1 MTTADT
7 ATRPAPAATSGDDV
21 IHIVSY
27 WRDLIPRLLGR
38 IPRALC
44 GELLI
49 GDPDRAE
56 PGANAPVCPACDR
69 LDR

>member
-1 MTTADT
+1 MATPDT
-7 ATRPAPAATSGDDV
+7 APQPTTTDASDGV

-44 GELLI
+44 GELLT
-49 GDPDRAE
+49 GDQDRAE
-56 PGANAPVCPACDR
+56 PGANAPVCPACER